1 MCGGSVG
8 ADALRKQ
15 CHREASWTI
24 STTHPVPA
32 ASCRSF
38 QTSVEAVSTESGSWI
53 SAVRNGGYAIEFA
66 KRGAT
71 TVGIE
76 GRAAWLEHANAS
88 KARHGSV
95 TPINR

>member
-1 MCGGSVG
+1 MDNLDNSPRTRRIVQVVSDLCRGSLDG
-8 ADALRKQ
+8 KRILDLGCA
-15 CHREASWTI
+15 H
-24 STTHPVPA
+24 
-32 ASCRSF
+32 
-38 QTSVEAVSTESGSWI
+38 
-53 SAVRNGGYAIEFA
+53 GGYAIEFA
-66 KRGAT
+66 RRGAT